1 MSRWLVRRII
11 EGALT
16 WGAAVVALF
25 LLVRLLPGDPLA
37 AAHDLPPETR
47 AALARLYGLDQPLTT
62 QLGHF
67 LAGLVRGDLGESFL
81 LGRPVL
87 ELIGD
92 RLPATLL
99 LGGTV
104 LAAEF
109 LIAWWLGTRLAAHAG
124 CAGDRWAMRTLL
136 TGHALPPFWLGL
148 ILVWI
153 FALLIRW
160 LPAGGVHDP
169 LLAADA
175 PATARLLDTAR
186 HLALPWVTLLVTTLV
201 VPLRHHR
208 EAVRE
213 MLDADWVR
221 AARARGMPEGEVLRR
236 HAARPALTPL
246 LTLLGLWIP
255 MLLTGSVLVEATF
268 AWPGLGLLMAE
279 AVGGRDYPLAT
290 GCVILGAAAVVAGNI
305 LSDVLQRLLDPRV
318 GNG

>member
-1 MSRWLVRRII
+1 MSRWLVRRCI
-11 EGALT
+11 EGVLT

-37 AAHDLPPETR
+37 AANELPPDTR
-47 AALARLYGLDQPLTT
+47 AALARLYGLDQPITT

-67 LAGLVRGDLGESFL
+67 LAGLVRGDLGVSFL
-81 LGRPVL
+81 HGRPVL

-92 RLPATLL
+92 HLPATLL
-99 LGGTV
+99 LAGTV
-104 LAAEF
+104 LVAEF
-109 LIAWWLGTRLAAHAG
+109 AIAWWLGTRLAAR
-124 CAGDRWAMRTLL
+124 AGDAEDRWTMRLLL

-148 ILVWI
+148 ILVWL
-153 FALLIRW
+153 FALVIRW

-175 PATARLLDTAR
+175 SWGLRALDTAR
-186 HLALPWVTLLVTTLV
+186 HLVLPWVTLLLTTLV

-213 MLDADWVR
+213 LLDADWVR
-221 AARARGMPEGEVLRR
+221 AARARGTAEPAVLLR
-236 HAARPALTPL
+236 HAARPALAPL
-246 LTLLGLWIP
+246 VTLLGLWLP
-255 MLLTGSVLVEATF
+255 MLLTGAVLVEATF

-290 GCVILGAAAVVAGNI
+290 GCVILGAAAIVAGNI
-305 LSDVLQRLLDPRV
+305 VGDLLHRLLDPRV
-318 GNG
+318 REP

>member
-1 MSRWLVRRII
+1 MSRWLARRLA

-37 AAHDLPPETR
+37 AAHDLPPDAR
-47 AALARLYGLDQPLTT
+47 DALGRLYGLDQPLLT
-62 QLGHF
+62 QLAHF
-67 LAGLVRGDLGESFL
+67 LAGLFRGDLGVSFL
-81 LGRPVL
+81 HGRPVV
-87 ELIGD
+87 ELIAD

-104 LAAEF
+104 LVAEF
-109 LIAWWLGTRLAAHAG
+109 AIAWRWGTRLAARASG
-124 CAGDRWAMRTLL
+124 PEDRWTMRALL

-153 FALLIRW
+153 FALLARW
-160 LPAGGVHDP
+160 LPSGGVHDP
-169 LLAADA
+169 LLPADA
-175 PATARLLDTAR
+175 SWVVRAIDTSR
-186 HLALPWVTLLVTTLV
+186 HLVLPWVTLLLTTLV

-221 AARARGMPEGEVLRR
+221 AARARGATEAEVLAR
-236 HAARPALTPL
+236 HAARPALAPL
-246 LTLLGLWIP
+246 VTLLGLWLP
-255 MLLTGSVLVEATF
+255 MLLTGSVLVETTF
-268 AWPGLGLLMAE
+268 AWPGLGSLMAE

-290 GCVILGAAAVVAGNI
+290 GCVILGAAAVVTGNLLGDI
-305 LSDVLQRLLDPRV
+305 LHRLLDPRV
-318 GNG
+318 ADA

>member
-25 LLVRLLPGDPLA
+25 ILVRLLPGDPLA
-37 AAHDLPPETR
+37 SANELPPETR
-47 AALARLYGLDQPLTT
+47 AALARLYGLDQPITT

-67 LAGLVRGDLGESFL
+67 LAGFFRGDLGVSFL
-81 LGRPVL
+81 HGRPVL

-92 RLPATLL
+92 HLPATLL

-109 LIAWWLGTRLAAHAG
+109 GIAWWLGTRLAARADG
-124 CAGDRWAMRTLL
+124 AEDRWTMRLLL

-148 ILVWI
+148 ILVWL
-153 FALLIRW
+153 FALLVRW
-160 LPAGGVHDP
+160 LPAAGVHDP

-175 PATARLLDTAR
+175 SWGTRALDTAR
-186 HLALPWVTLLVTTLV
+186 HLVLPWVTLLLTTLV

-221 AARARGMPEGEVLRR
+221 AARARGAAEPEVLLR
-236 HAARPALTPL
+236 HAARPALAPL
-246 LTLLGLWIP
+246 LTLLGLWLP

-290 GCVILGAAAVVAGNI
+290 GCVVLGAAAIVAANI
-305 LSDVLQRLLDPRV
+305 LADLAHRSLDPRV
-318 GNG
+318 RDA

>member
-16 WGAAVVALF
+16 WGAAVVTLF

-37 AAHDLPPETR
+37 AVHDLPPESR
-47 AALARLYGLDQPLTT
+47 AALARLYGLDQPITT

-67 LAGLVRGDLGESFL
+67 LAGLLHGDLGVSFL
-81 LGRPVL
+81 HGRPVL
-87 ELIGD
+87 ELLGD

-99 LGGTV
+99 LAGTV
-104 LAAEF
+104 LGAEF
-109 LIAWWLGTRLAAHAG
+109 LLAWWLGTRLAARADG
-124 CAGDRWAMRTLL
+124 VEDRWTMRVLL

-148 ILVWI
+148 ILVWG
-153 FALLIRW
+153 FTLVVRW

-169 LLAADA
+169 LLPADA
-175 PATARLLDTAR
+175 SWVTRLSDTAR
-186 HLALPWVTLLVTTLV
+186 HLVLPWVTLLLTTLV

-213 MLDADWVR
+213 TLDTDWVR
-221 AARARGMPEGEVLRR
+221 AARARGITDAEVLRR

-290 GCVILGAAAVVAGNI
+290 GCVILGAAAVVAGN
-305 LSDVLQRLLDPRV
+305 
-318 GNG
+318 